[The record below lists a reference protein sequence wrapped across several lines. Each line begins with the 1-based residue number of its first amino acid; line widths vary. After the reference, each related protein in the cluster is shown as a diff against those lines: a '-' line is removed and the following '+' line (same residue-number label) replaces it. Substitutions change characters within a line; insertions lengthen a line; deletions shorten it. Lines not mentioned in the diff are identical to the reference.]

1 MNLLRILWTQS
12 CHLSKTKQKYAQVC
26 KTICNTIVFSN
37 TRVEHNKIS
46 WKEASVNN
54 STIDVEA
61 IYDHIRQIVNYSHK
75 DKYNPQNGLRA
86 YDIKTEKCRNNKN

>member
-1 MNLLRILWTQS
+1 M
-12 CHLSKTKQKYAQVC
+12 
-26 KTICNTIVFSN
+26 
-37 TRVEHNKIS
+37 EHNKIS

-54 STIDVEA
+54 STIEVEA

-86 YDIKTEKCRNNKN
+86 YDMKRAKKGINVNIQKKSKNGTNHLALFEDI

>member
-54 STIDVEA
+54 STIEVEA